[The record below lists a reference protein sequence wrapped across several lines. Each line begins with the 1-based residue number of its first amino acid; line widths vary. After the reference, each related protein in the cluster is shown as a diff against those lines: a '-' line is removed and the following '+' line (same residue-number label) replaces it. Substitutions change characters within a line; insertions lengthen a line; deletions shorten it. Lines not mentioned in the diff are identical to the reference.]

1 MRIAYLSTFYPF
13 RGGIA
18 QFNASLYRE
27 FEKYLSG
34 QTDIRDKSNEIKA
47 FTFTRQYPGFLFPG
61 KTQYVTNDEQADQVP
76 SLPLLD
82 SINPLTYY
90 KTARRI
96 KAFDP
101 DLLIMKY
108 WMSFF
113 GPSLGSVA
121 KLMPK
126 HTKVITIL
134 DNVIPHEKR
143 FFDHAFTRYFLKQNS
158 GFVAMSDK
166 VKNDL
171 ISLSPDAKY
180 IKREHPLYDHFGQ
193 KIDQTEARQKLKLF
207 PNKKTLLFF
216 GFIRD
221 YKGLDVLIK
230 AFDLLDD
237 SYQLVIAGETYG
249 SFDKYQQLIDSIK
262 KKNQVFVF
270 NDYISDSEVPLF
282 FSAASVCVLPYKS
295 ATQSGITSIAYHF
308 DLPLIA
314 TDVGGL
320 KESIRH
326 LQTGVIVDICEPE
339 PVAKAINEYFTRQ
352 LAGIFIPGIQK
363 LKEELSWKKFA
374 NAILEFAEKL
384 PA

>member
-27 FEKYLSG
+27 LEKILSA
-34 QTDIRDKSNEIKA
+34 IPNASANAPNEIAA
-47 FTFTRQYPGFLFPG
+47 FTFKRQYPDVLFPG
-61 KTQYVTNDEQADQVP
+61 KTQYVTEDENTDAIP
-76 SLPLLD
+76 SVPLLD
-82 SINPLTYY
+82 SINPLSYFS
-90 KTARRI
+90 TAKKI
-96 KAFDP
+96 KRFNP

-113 GPSLGSVA
+113 GPSLGTVA
-121 KLMPK
+121 RFMPK

-143 FFDHAFTRYFLKQNS
+143 FFDTPFTKYFLNQND
-158 GFVAMSDK
+158 GFIAMSET

-171 ISLSPDAKY
+171 LSLKPEAHF
-180 IKREHPLYDHFGQ
+180 IKKEHPLYDHFGQ
-193 KIDQTEARQKLKLF
+193 KINQSEARKLLKLS
-207 PNKKTLLFF
+207 PDKKTLLFF

-237 SYQLVIAGETYG
+237 SHQLIIAGETYG
-249 SFDKYQQLIDSIK
+249 TFDKYQVLINSIRNK
-262 KKNQVFVF
+262 ENVHVF
-270 NDYISDSEVPLF
+270 NDYISDDKVPGF
-282 FSAASVCVLPYKS
+282 FSAADVCVLPYKS

-308 DLPLIA
+308 DLPIIA

-320 KESIRH
+320 KESIH
-326 LQTGVIVDICEPE
+326 HQSTGIIVNQCEPE
-339 PVAKAINEYFTRQ
+339 PVALAVKEYFTGKFYTR
-352 LAGIFIPGIQK
+352 FVTNIQK
-363 LKEELSWKKFA
+363 MKDDLSWK
-374 NAILEFAEKL
+374 NFAETLIEFSKTL
-384 PA
+384 